1 MTHIIVS
8 YAPPIRSIGVLLTT
22 SSELYTD
29 FVLVLLLVRSI
40 TNPWQPG
47 KAGLDSVD
55 SVICLGGETSTNG
68 ERENGKMGKW
78 VQDNKEIIIKTKH
91 KT

>member
-29 FVLVLLLVRSI
+29 FVLVLLVRSI
-40 TNPWQPG
+40 NNPWLPG

-55 SVICLGGETSTNG
+55 SVICLGGGNKHNG